1 MFALGSE
8 FSNHGRS
15 FSAYSSCAYKRSKEE
30 AHGKSWA
37 KTTSCME
44 CVSMQSRKAVNMM
57 LTRLSKAVKCGSHK
71 TGETGS
77 LAIDSLINC
86 DSGFGPLWNL
96 KPSKQTSQMRF
107 NQPPKNTRNGWKNLP
122 QKCFECGWPD
132 HTALDQWCQ
141 IVQLIVEG
149 TTETSSCKIFT
160 IQTFE
165 HGWTSPRWFENH
177 RLPLS

>member
-1 MFALGSE
+1 MCAFIPIQIRFKHTMFAFGSAIWQSWSIV
-8 FSNHGRS
+8 FGIFIMHP
-15 FSAYSSCAYKRSKEE
+15 KEE

-57 LTRLSKAVKCGSHK
+57 LTRLSKAVKWGSHK
-71 TGETGS
+71 TGATGS

-107 NQPPKNTRNGWKNLP
+107 FSTTEKHTRNGWKNLP
-122 QKCFECGWPD
+122 QKCFESGWPD
-132 HTALDQWCQ
+132 HTALNQWCQ
-141 IVQLIVEG
+141 IFQLIVKRA
-149 TTETSSCKIFT
+149 TKTSSCK
-160 IQTFE
+160 
-165 HGWTSPRWFENH
+165 
-177 RLPLS
+177 